1 MSRQVACRHLYS
13 FTPCPFHLLHSEP
26 PMSPSLSG
34 VIPIVHTPFR
44 DDDSIDPESLTREI
58 DRAYRLGANGFGT
71 GMVSEILRLTAT
83 ERIELTWKLGEL
95 NRNRGAFVAAVGAE
109 STKQAVEFAREAE
122 RAGAHAV
129 MAIPPIST
137 ALPEVSLKEYFTTL
151 AESIGLPVIV
161 QDASGYVGKAIPL
174 SLCAELLNRFG
185 PDKILFKPEAAPIG
199 PNLSRLR
206 DSTNGRARIF
216 EGSGGVCLVDSYRR
230 GIVGTMPGMEFLA
243 GVIALWKALQAGD
256 EAAIYRISLPLC
268 ALVSIQLQAGL
279 DGFLAVEKYIL
290 HREGVFAT
298 DRRRKPYVWELDAET
313 RAEIDRLM
321 GLLAAA
327 ILSG

>member
-1 MSRQVACRHLYS
+1 MA
-13 FTPCPFHLLHSEP
+13 
-26 PMSPSLSG
+26 PSLAG
-34 VIPIVHTPFR
+34 VIPIVHTPFL
-44 DDDSIDPESLTREI
+44 DDDSIDHDSLTREI
-58 DRAYRLGANGFGT
+58 DRAYDLGADGFGT

-95 NRNRGAFVAAVGAE
+95 NGNRGAFVAAVGAE
-109 STKQAVEFAREAE
+109 SIQQALEFAQEAHA
-122 RAGAHAV
+122 AGAHAV

-137 ALPEVSLKEYFTTL
+137 ALPEGALLEYFTSL
-151 AESIGLPVIV
+151 AEHIDLPVIV

-174 SLCAELLNRFG
+174 SLCAELLRRFG
-185 PDKILFKPEAAPIG
+185 PDKILFKPEASPIG
-199 PNLSRLR
+199 PNLSKLR
-206 DSTNGRARIF
+206 DATERKAKIF

-243 GVIALWKALQAGD
+243 GVVALWKALQQQD
-256 EAAIYRISLPLC
+256 EAAIYRLYLPLC

-279 DGFLAVEKYIL
+279 DGFLAVEKYLL

-313 RAEIDRLM
+313 RAEINRLYA
-321 GLLAAA
+321 LLQAAVDA
-327 ILSG
+327 YRAS